1 MTNVVT
7 MLLELKMSQ
16 AQQQQQQQQHQASTG
31 LLYNAAG
38 QPVAI
43 SLPAQTS
50 GYEFYKSRQSK
61 IVGIILI
68 IVGVLSI
75 VLNGIGIGLSEIGT
89 YSGYAFGPGIL
100 VSIFCILD

>member
-1 MTNVVT
+1 

-16 AQQQQQQQQHQASTG
+16 AQQQQHQAGTG

-43 SLPAQTS
+43 SLPAQTL
-50 GYEFYKSRQSK
+50 GYEFYKSSQSK

-68 IVGVLSI
+68 IVGILSI
-75 VLNGIGIGLSEIGT
+75 VLNAIGFGLSEVGM
-89 YSGYAFGPGIL
+89 YAGYAFGPGIL